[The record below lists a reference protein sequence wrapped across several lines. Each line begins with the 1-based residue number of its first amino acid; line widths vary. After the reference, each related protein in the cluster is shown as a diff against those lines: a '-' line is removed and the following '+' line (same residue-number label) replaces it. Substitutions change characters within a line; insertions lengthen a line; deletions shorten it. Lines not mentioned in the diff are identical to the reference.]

1 MLNDK
6 NPLDQPNE
14 YFQYLK
20 SDHYLFSER
29 YLDKKEIVDKSAG
42 TLILLLGEQ
51 NFENKLSAVLAQEYN
66 INSTA
71 YDRAIDSIYNSTKIG
86 GSTLH
91 HNLDGAHTFEG
102 ALNILR
108 EHFPNDPDFKLA
120 LESFKHLSRDLTTPS
135 GINPFLIPDNFHQ
148 SKDFLVHHLD
158 MSASSANDLLN
169 INAVE
174 LGGALIAT
182 LAVIYNLKNE
192 QIDKMGAYFSRISM
206 VSLISGNPALL
217 FLSFILMGQSLI
229 QLIKQ
234 KEFLKFID
242 GVTVGTLSTASFFY
256 ATAIVSG
263 PLFPVLLIG
272 LFSSFGTNWIYR
284 KTKSLLLDDL
294 DDMFLSI
301 FPAYRSYLKLI

>member
-6 NPLDQPNE
+6 NPLDIHNE

-20 SDHYLFSER
+20 SDHYLFSKQ
-29 YLDKKEIVDKSAG
+29 YLDREQIVDKSSGA
-42 TLILLLGEQ
+42 LILLLGEP
-51 NFENKLSAVLAQEYN
+51 NFENKLSTFLAQEFN
-66 INSTA
+66 VNTSA

-108 EHFPNDPDFKLA
+108 QHFPNDSDFKLA
-120 LESFKHLSRDLTTPS
+120 LESISHLSRDLTTPS
-135 GINPFLIPDNFHQ
+135 GINPFLTPDNFQQ
-148 SKDFLVHHLD
+148 SKDYLIHHLD

-182 LAVIYNLKNE
+182 MAVIYNLGNDE
-192 QIDKMGAYFSRISM
+192 IDKMGEYFSRISL

-217 FLSFILMGQSLI
+217 MLSFILMGQSLI

-242 GVTVGTLSTASFFY
+242 GATAGTLSTISFFY
-256 ATAIVSG
+256 ATVAVSG
-263 PLFPVLLIG
+263 HLFPVLLIG
-272 LFSSFGTNWIYR
+272 LLSSFGTNLIYN
-284 KTKSLLLDDL
+284 KTKSLLRDDL
-294 DDMFLSI
+294 DDIFLSI
-301 FPAYRSYLKLI
+301 FPAYKSYLKLI